1 MISKI
6 MPNFIESFPVS
17 VLTEQLKTLMKLI
30 ETGDWNLVKQYWF
43 VTMMNSNVQIVANQ
57 ISLWGS
63 ENDRFRRFTI
73 L

>member
-6 MPNFIESFPVS
+6 KRSFIESLPLS
-17 VLTEQLKTLMKLI
+17 NLTEHLKTVLNLI

-43 VTMMNSNVQIVANQ
+43 VTFMNSNVQIVANQ

-63 ENDRFRRFTI
+63 ENERFSHY